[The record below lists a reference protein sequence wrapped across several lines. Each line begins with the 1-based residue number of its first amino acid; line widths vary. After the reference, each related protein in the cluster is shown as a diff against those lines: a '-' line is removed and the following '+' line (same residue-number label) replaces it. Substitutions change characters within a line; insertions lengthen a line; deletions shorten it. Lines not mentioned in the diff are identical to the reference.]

1 VTRLALAIDY
11 SSTALHCTYGP
22 GPVPLRAVLRLRGQ
36 QPEERIASACDQL
49 VTLLDR
55 LERRWAPSMGLLV
68 MERPFVGKNARSGI
82 ALAQVQAACLTTAY
96 LWRWTVLQ
104 EDPSRIRANVI
115 GLGVAPKG
123 EKIKDRLSR
132 HRRLRSLPPRE
143 QLPPAAP
150 PADPPGRGADP
161 VRPGRDRG
169 RRADAGLPGLRGA
182 GRRRR
187 PALGRRRADRSRRA
201 RTSRVG
207 CRDLPLGAALR

>member
-123 EKIKDRLSR
+123 EKIKDYAMAWA
-132 HRRLRSLPPRE
+132 RSEYDLELDGDAADSLVVWRYALELLDHHLVEEESCSTSPAFPP
-143 QLPPAAP
+143 PSPAGPTA
-150 PADPPGRGADP
+150 
-161 VRPGRDRG
+161 
-169 RRADAGLPGLRGA
+169 
-182 GRRRR
+182 
-187 PALGRRRADRSRRA
+187 
-201 RTSRVG
+201 T
-207 CRDLPLGAALR
+207 